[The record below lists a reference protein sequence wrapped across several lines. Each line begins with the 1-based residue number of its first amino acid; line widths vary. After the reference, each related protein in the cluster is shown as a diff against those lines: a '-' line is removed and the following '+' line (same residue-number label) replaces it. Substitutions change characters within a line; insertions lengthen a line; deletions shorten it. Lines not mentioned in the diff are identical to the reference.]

1 MISEGIKV
9 SDFSLPNSE
18 GKQISLS
25 KFFGSKVV
33 LYFYPKDDTPGCTTE
48 ACNFRDNFLD
58 FSEFNAVILGI
69 SKDSVKSHH
78 KFKEKYQLPF
88 ELLSDENLSVIN
100 QFGVWVEKSLYG
112 RKYMGV
118 ERSTFLIDENGVLT
132 KIFRNVKIKNH
143 TTEVLKAMV
152 K

>member
-25 KFFGSKVV
+25 EFFGSKVV

>member
-1 MISEGIKV
+1 MKV
-9 SDFSLPNSE
+9 PDFTLPNSE

-25 KFFGSKVV
+25 SFLGSKVV

-48 ACNFRDNFLD
+48 ACNFRDNFPN

-69 SKDSVKSHH
+69 SKDSVKSHQ

-118 ERSTFLIDENGVLT
+118 ERSTFLIDENGVLI

-143 TTEVLKAMV
+143 ITEVLKAMER
-152 K
+152 